1 MPVTLRV
8 PRIGGL
14 DPRAFTDF
22 HFPGLARLL
31 EFRPAVMTSEFEP
44 GSYVLETNWH
54 IIVAEGTVGR
64 GPIEYFTDDVLF
76 EDDFLLQAT
85 VEVLAE
91 GGETVELVT
100 DESIRAAMTESLKLR
115 HCKVSKTYGGAQIM
129 GWIEVQAPPM
139 DCAFDVFLRVCEQE
153 WPAGQIVGEVDGR
166 LLRAR
171 MFNGHV
177 ANLNGDRVDLILRS
191 SQNAA
196 RTTVGITRIWDGE
209 IIIEDVALTP
219 GR

>member
-1 MPVTLRV
+1 
-8 PRIGGL
+8 
-14 DPRAFTDF
+14 
-22 HFPGLARLL
+22 
-31 EFRPAVMTSEFEP
+31 
-44 GSYVLETNWH
+44 
-54 IIVAEGTVGR
+54 
-64 GPIEYFTDDVLF
+64 
-76 EDDFLLQAT
+76 
-85 VEVLAE
+85 
-91 GGETVELVT
+91 VELVT

-115 HCKVSKTYGGAQIM
+115 QCKVSKTYGGAHIM